1 MYHVL
6 LAVSGDHEST
16 PHDLVELVTDLPSA
30 TAAVEV
36 TILNVFEEFEV
47 QDEGGAVSSEDLYED
62 SATPDAVIGVR
73 DRLENADIPT
83 SLRREHGDPGKEIL
97 AAADDLDVDAIV
109 VQGRNRSPVGKA
121 LFGSVTQGILL
132 DSTRPVFVSTP
143 EE

>member
-30 TAAVEV
+30 TEEVEV

-47 QDEGGAVSSEDLYED
+47 KDEGGSVSSKDLYED

-73 DRLENADIPT
+73 DRLEDAGIPT
-83 SLRREHGDPGKEIL
+83 SLRREHGDPGEEIL
-97 AAADDLDVDAIV
+97 AVADDLDVDAIV
-109 VQGRNRSPVGKA
+109 VQGRKRSPVGKA

-143 EE
+143 GE

>member
-6 LAVSGDHEST
+6 LAVSGDHESA

-30 TAAVEV
+30 IDEVEV
-36 TILNVFEEFEV
+36 TILNVFEKFDI
-47 QDEGGAVSSEDLYED
+47 QDEGGHVSSEDLYDE
-62 SATPDAVIGVR
+62 SNIPDAVLTVR
-73 DRLENADIPT
+73 DRLEEAGLPV
-83 SLRREHGDPGKEIL
+83 SLRREHGEPAEEIL
-97 AAADDLDVDAIV
+97 AVADDLDVDAIV
-109 VQGRNRSPVGKA
+109 VQGRKRSPVGKA